1 MDELEKLFC
10 GKWELDRNENLR
22 ESMEAMNMQKEEIEF
37 FMQNKPKMKI
47 VRQGDK
53 VFHSMD
59 LGNGVVDD
67 VTYELGKGFEMKDTT
82 RDPPLYHNKVLCTF
96 ENGKLTYESRSQ
108 LTGPRKLDTVT
119 VLYVKDGELISDSS
133 PLNDR
138 SIVGRRIYKKA

>member
-10 GKWELDRNENLR
+10 GKWVCDRNENLR
-22 ESMEAMNMQKEEIEF
+22 ESMEAMNMQKEEIDF
-37 FMQNKPKMKI
+37 FMQNQPKMKI
-47 VRQGDK
+47 VRQSDK

-67 VTYELGKGFEMKDTT
+67 VTYELGKGLETKDTT
-82 RDPPLYHNKVLCTF
+82 RDPPLFHNK
-96 ENGKLTYESRSQ
+96 
-108 LTGPRKLDTVT
+108 D
-119 VLYVKDGELISDSS
+119 IS